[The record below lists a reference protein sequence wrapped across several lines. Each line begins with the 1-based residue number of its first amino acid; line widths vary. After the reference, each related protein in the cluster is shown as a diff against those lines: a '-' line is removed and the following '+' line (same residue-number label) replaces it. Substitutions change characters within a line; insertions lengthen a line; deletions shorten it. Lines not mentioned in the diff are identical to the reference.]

1 MKNIMTTLISSIV
14 LAVAVMPGASATA
27 GETGPSPAIKAEFK
41 KLVSQRTR
49 LVRDLA
55 KLDNKAAD
63 AVAAGQDPVEINASQ
78 AAAQDELDLIQLR
91 LESMAIRHDLALPA
105 VASPGD
111 VDIEDKS
118 TESRARAMFRAGEE
132 RTNRI
137 VARRTMRL
145 LARLDFSS
153 ITSH

>member
-1 MKNIMTTLISSIV
+1 MKNIMTTLVSSLL
-14 LAVAVMPGASATA
+14 LAVAVVPAASATA

-105 VASPGD
+105 VASPGE
-111 VDIEDKS
+111 VDIEDKG
-118 TESRARAMFRAGEE
+118 TEARARAMFRAGEE

-137 VARRTMRL
+137 VARRTMRM

>member
-1 MKNIMTTLISSIV
+1 MNNIITTLIASLL
-14 LAVAVMPGASATA
+14 LAVMVLPAAPAAA
-27 GETGPSPAIKAEFK
+27 GETSPAPAVKAEFK

-63 AVAAGQDPVEINASQ
+63 AVAAGKDPVEINARQ

-105 VASPGD
+105 VASPD
-111 VDIEDKS
+111 EVDIEDKS
-118 TESRARAMFRAGEE
+118 TEARARAMFRAGEE

-153 ITSH
+153 ITSN

>member
-1 MKNIMTTLISSIV
+1 MKNIMTTFISSLL
-14 LAVAVMPGASATA
+14 LAVALLPAAAASA

-63 AVAAGQDPVEINASQ
+63 AVAAGKDPVEINASQ

-91 LESMAIRHDLALPA
+91 LESMAIRHGMALPA
-105 VASPGD
+105 IASPGD
-111 VDIEDKS
+111 GDVEDRN
-118 TESRARAMFRAGEE
+118 TAARARA
-132 RTNRI
+132 T
-137 VARRTMRL
+137 T
-145 LARLDFSS
+145 
-153 ITSH
+153 

>member
-1 MKNIMTTLISSIV
+1 MKNIMTTFISSLL
-14 LAVAVMPGASATA
+14 LAVAVLPAASATA
-27 GETGPSPAIKAEFK
+27 GETGPKPAVKAEFK

-63 AVAAGQDPVEINASQ
+63 AVAAGKDPVEINASQ

-105 VASPGD
+105 VTSPGD
-111 VDIEDKS
+111 VNLEDS
-118 TESRARAMFRAGEE
+118 NTESRARAMFRAGKE
-132 RTNRI
+132 RTNRV

-153 ITSH
+153 ITSN